1 MEKKLKVALGNDA
14 FLPTIDG
21 VNTVIK
27 YYAEYI
33 NKELGEAVVVT
44 PENPNKKDYLFP
56 FEVYRYKS
64 LFTFGEGYPVGWPF
78 KREFSEDIVNM
89 NFDLL
94 HSHCPVATSYFFR
107 RVNRIKRIPTI
118 LTYHTKF
125 EYDIDARVKSLA
137 IRQKAYTMIGKDI
150 KCADEVWVTSKGT
163 ADSLKIMGYEG
174 DFVVMPNGCD
184 LPKILTISN
193 EEQRN
198 IICRKHSIPNNI
210 PIFIFVGR
218 LMWYKN
224 IQLILDAMKL
234 LKQRGRD
241 FRMLFLGIGP
251 DEKAI
256 RKYAEKINLSDKV
269 IFTGMVDDR
278 RELQLYYTAADLLIF
293 PSLFDTNGLV
303 VREAAASAT
312 PSVLVQDSCAAEG
325 IIDGETGFI
334 CFESP
339 FSYAEKIDMIIDN
352 KDLLSKVGQKA
363 QSDIYISWED
373 SIKNAYER
381 YQIVIDKFNSTPHK
395 PYEW

>member
-1 MEKKLKVALGNDA
+1 MDKKLKVALGNDA

-27 YYAEYI
+27 YYAEHI
-33 NKELGEAVVVT
+33 NRELGEAVVVT
-44 PENPNKKDYLFP
+44 PENPNKKDYMFP

-78 KREFSEDIVNM
+78 KREFADDIINM
-89 NFDLL
+89 NFDIL

-107 RVNRIKRIPTI
+107 RINRIKRIPTV

-150 KCADEVWVTSKGT
+150 KCADEVWVTSRGT
-163 ADSLKIMGYEG
+163 ADSLRIMGYDG

-184 LPKILTISN
+184 LPKVTVSDS
-193 EEQRN
+193 EKA
-198 IICRKHSIPNNI
+198 IIRRKHNI
-210 PIFIFVGR
+210 PDGVPVFVFVGR

-224 IQLILDAMKL
+224 IRLILDAMRL
-234 LKQRGRD
+234 LKDRERD

-256 RKYAEKINLSDKV
+256 KKYSSIINVEDKV
-269 IFTGMVDDR
+269 IFTGMIDNR
-278 RELQLYYTAADLLIF
+278 RELQLYYATADLLVF

-312 PSVLVQDSCAAEG
+312 PSILVKDSCAAEG

-334 CFESP
+334 CFES
-339 FSYAEKIDMIIDN
+339 SHSIAETIHRIIDN
-352 KDLLSKVGQKA
+352 KDLIGRVGNQA
-363 QSDIYISWED
+363 QNNIYISWED
-373 SIKNAYER
+373 SINRAYER
-381 YQIVIDKFNSTPHK
+381 YQIVIDKFNSTPHG
-395 PYEW
+395 PYKW

>member
-1 MEKKLKVALGNDA
+1 MDKKLKVGLGNDA

-33 NKELGEAVVVT
+33 NRELGEAVVIT
-44 PENPNKKDYLFP
+44 PENPNKKDYMFP

-78 KREFSEDIVNM
+78 KQEFAEDVINM
-89 NFDLL
+89 NFDIL

-107 RVNRIKRIPTI
+107 RINRIKRIPTV

-150 KCADEVWVTSKGT
+150 KCADEVWVTSRGT
-163 ADSLKIMGYEG
+163 ADSLRIMGYDG

-184 LPKILTISN
+184 LPKVTVSDS
-193 EEQRN
+193 EKA
-198 IICRKHSIPNNI
+198 IIRRKHNI
-210 PIFIFVGR
+210 PDGVPVFVFVGR

-224 IQLILDAMKL
+224 IRLILDSMRL
-234 LKQRGRD
+234 LKDRDRD

-256 RKYAEKINLSDKV
+256 KKYSSIINVDDKV
-269 IFTGMVDDR
+269 IFTGMIDNR
-278 RELQLYYTAADLLIF
+278 RELQLYYATADLLVF

-312 PSVLVQDSCAAEG
+312 PSVLVKDSCAAEG
-325 IIDGETGFI
+325 IVDGETGFI
-334 CFESP
+334 CFES
-339 FSYAEKIDMIIDN
+339 SHSIAETIHRIIDN
-352 KDLLSKVGQKA
+352 KDLLGRVGTQA
-363 QSDIYISWED
+363 QNDIYISWEE
-373 SIKNAYER
+373 SINKAYER
-381 YQIVIDKFNSTPHK
+381 YQIVIDKFNSTPHG
-395 PYEW
+395 PYKW

>member
-1 MEKKLKVALGNDA
+1 MDKKLKVALGNDA

-27 YYAEYI
+27 YYAEHI
-33 NKELGEAVVVT
+33 NRELGEAVVVT
-44 PENPNKKDYLFP
+44 PENPNKKDYMFP

-78 KREFSEDIVNM
+78 KREFADDIINM
-89 NFDLL
+89 NFDIL

-107 RVNRIKRIPTI
+107 RINRIKRIPTV

-150 KCADEVWVTSKGT
+150 KCADEVWVTSRGT
-163 ADSLKIMGYEG
+163 ADSLRIMGYDG

-184 LPKILTISN
+184 LPKVTVSDSEKAIV
-193 EEQRN
+193 R
-198 IICRKHSIPNNI
+198 RKHNI
-210 PIFIFVGR
+210 PDGVPVFVFVGR

-224 IQLILDAMKL
+224 IRLILDAMRL
-234 LKQRGRD
+234 LKDRERD

-256 RKYAEKINLSDKV
+256 KKYSSIINVDDKV
-269 IFTGMVDDR
+269 IFTGMIDNR
-278 RELQLYYTAADLLIF
+278 RELQLYYATADLLVF

-312 PSVLVQDSCAAEG
+312 PSILVKDSCAAEG

-334 CFESP
+334 CFES
-339 FSYAEKIDMIIDN
+339 SHSIAETIHRIIDN
-352 KDLLSKVGQKA
+352 KDLIGRVGNQA
-363 QSDIYISWED
+363 QNNIYISWED
-373 SIKNAYER
+373 SINRAYER
-381 YQIVIDKFNSTPHK
+381 YQIVIDKFNSTPHG
-395 PYEW
+395 PYKW

>member
-1 MEKKLKVALGNDA
+1 MDKKLKVALGNDA

-27 YYAEYI
+27 YYAEHI
-33 NKELGEAVVVT
+33 NRELGEAVVVT
-44 PENPNKKDYLFP
+44 PENPNKKDYMFP

-78 KREFSEDIVNM
+78 KREFADDIINM
-89 NFDLL
+89 NFDIL

-107 RVNRIKRIPTI
+107 RINRIKRIPTV

-150 KCADEVWVTSKGT
+150 KCADEVWVTSRGT
-163 ADSLKIMGYEG
+163 ADSLRIMGYDG

-184 LPKILTISN
+184 LPKVTVSDS
-193 EEQRN
+193 EKA
-198 IICRKHSIPNNI
+198 IIRRKHNI
-210 PIFIFVGR
+210 PDGVPVFVFVGR

-224 IQLILDAMKL
+224 IRLILDAMRL
-234 LKQRGRD
+234 LKDRERD

-256 RKYAEKINLSDKV
+256 KKYSSIINVDDKV
-269 IFTGMVDDR
+269 IFTGMIDNR
-278 RELQLYYTAADLLIF
+278 RELQLYYATADLLVF

-312 PSVLVQDSCAAEG
+312 PSILVKDSCAAEG

-334 CFESP
+334 CFES
-339 FSYAEKIDMIIDN
+339 SHSIAETIHRIIDN
-352 KDLLSKVGQKA
+352 KDLIGRVGNQA
-363 QSDIYISWED
+363 QNNIYISWED
-373 SIKNAYER
+373 SINRAYER
-381 YQIVIDKFNSTPHK
+381 YQIVIDKFNSTPHG
-395 PYEW
+395 PYKW

>member
-1 MEKKLKVALGNDA
+1 MAKRLKVGIGNDA
-14 FLPTIDG
+14 FFPTIDG
-21 VNTVIK
+21 VNTVCK
-27 YYAEYI
+27 YYADYI
-33 NKELGEAVVVT
+33 NKELGEAVIIT

-56 FEVYRYKS
+56 YEIYRYKS

-78 KREFSEDIVNM
+78 KREYAEDIINM
-89 NFDLL
+89 NFDIL

-107 RVNRIKRIPTI
+107 RINRIKRIPTV

-125 EYDIDARVKSLA
+125 EYDIDTRVKSLA

-150 KCADEVWVTSKGT
+150 KCADEVWVTSRGT

-184 LPKILTISN
+184 LPKIVADK
-193 EEQRN
+193 EHKA
-198 IICRKHSIPNNI
+198 IIHRKHSIPDGI

-224 IQLILDAMKL
+224 IRLILDAMRI
-234 LKQRGRD
+234 LKDKGRD

-251 DEKAI
+251 DEKSI
-256 RKYAEKINLSDKV
+256 SKYITKLNLNDRV
-269 IFTGMVDDR
+269 ILTGMVDDR
-278 RELQLYYTAADLLIF
+278 RELQLYYAAADLLVF

-303 VREAAASAT
+303 VREAAASTT
-312 PSVLVQDSCAAEG
+312 PSVLIKDSCAAEG

-334 CFESP
+334 CAESP
-339 FSYAEKIDMIIDN
+339 RSYAEKIDRIIDN
-352 KDLLSKVGQKA
+352 NDLLLRVGQKA
-363 QSDIYISWED
+363 QNDIYISWED
-373 SIKNAYER
+373 SIKNAYDR
-381 YQIVIDKFNSTPHK
+381 YQIVIDKFNSQPYK

>member
-1 MEKKLKVALGNDA
+1 MDKKLKVALGNDA

-27 YYAEYI
+27 YYAEHI
-33 NKELGEAVVVT
+33 NRELGEAVVVT
-44 PENPNKKDYLFP
+44 PENPNKKDYMFP
-56 FEVYRYKS
+56 FEIYRYKS

-78 KREFSEDIVNM
+78 KREFADDIINM
-89 NFDLL
+89 NFDIL

-107 RVNRIKRIPTI
+107 RINRIKRIPTV

-150 KCADEVWVTSKGT
+150 KCADEVWVTSRGT
-163 ADSLKIMGYEG
+163 ADSLRIMGYDG

-184 LPKILTISN
+184 LPKVTVSDS
-193 EEQRN
+193 EKA
-198 IICRKHSIPNNI
+198 IIRRKHNI
-210 PIFIFVGR
+210 PDGVPVFVFVGR

-224 IQLILDAMKL
+224 IRLILDAMRL
-234 LKQRGRD
+234 LKDRERD

-256 RKYAEKINLSDKV
+256 KKYSSIINVDDKV
-269 IFTGMVDDR
+269 IFTGMIDNR
-278 RELQLYYTAADLLIF
+278 RELQLYYATADLLVF

-312 PSVLVQDSCAAEG
+312 PSILVKDSCAAEG

-334 CFESP
+334 CFES
-339 FSYAEKIDMIIDN
+339 SHSIAETIHRIIDN
-352 KDLLSKVGQKA
+352 KDLIGRVGNQA
-363 QSDIYISWED
+363 QNSIYISWED
-373 SIKNAYER
+373 SINRAYER
-381 YQIVIDKFNSTPHK
+381 YQIVIDKFNSTPHG
-395 PYEW
+395 PYKW

>member
-14 FLPTIDG
+14 FFPTIDG

-27 YYAEYI
+27 YYAEHI
-33 NKELGEAVVVT
+33 NKELGEAVVIT
-44 PENPNKKDYLFP
+44 PENPNKKDYMYP

-78 KREFSEDIVNM
+78 KREFAEDIINM
-89 NFDLL
+89 NFDIL

-107 RVNRIKRIPTI
+107 RINRIKRIPTI

-150 KCADEVWVTSKGT
+150 KCADEVWVTSRGT

-184 LPKILTISN
+184 LPKTNIS
-193 EEQRN
+193 EDDKQ
-198 IICRKHSIPNNI
+198 IIRRKHNIPQGV

-224 IQLILDAMKL
+224 IKLILDAMRL
-234 LKQRGRD
+234 LKEKGRD

-256 RKYAEKINLSDKV
+256 RKYCTKINLDDKV
-269 IFTGMVDDR
+269 ILTGMIDDR
-278 RELQLYYTAADLLIF
+278 RALQLYYAAADLLIF

-312 PSVLVQDSCAAEG
+312 PSVLVKDSCAAEG
-325 IIDGETGFI
+325 IIDGKTGFI

-339 FSYAEKIDMIIDN
+339 HSYAEKIDEIIDN
-352 KDLLSKVGQKA
+352 KDLIERVGLQA
-363 QSDIYISWED
+363 QNDIYISWED
-373 SIKNAYER
+373 SINNAFER
-381 YQIVIDKFNSTPHK
+381 YQIVIDKFNSTPHG

>member
-1 MEKKLKVALGNDA
+1 MDKKLKVALGNDA

-27 YYAEYI
+27 YYAEHI
-33 NKELGEAVVVT
+33 NRELGEAVVVT
-44 PENPNKKDYLFP
+44 PENPNKKDYMFP

-78 KREFSEDIVNM
+78 KREFADDIINM
-89 NFDLL
+89 NFDIL

-107 RVNRIKRIPTI
+107 RINRIKRIPTV

-137 IRQKAYTMIGKDI
+137 VRQKAYTMIGKDI
-150 KCADEVWVTSKGT
+150 KCADEVWVTSRGT
-163 ADSLKIMGYEG
+163 ADSLRIMGYDG

-184 LPKILTISN
+184 LPKVTVSDS
-193 EEQRN
+193 EKA
-198 IICRKHSIPNNI
+198 IIRRKHNI
-210 PIFIFVGR
+210 PDGVPVFVFVGR

-224 IQLILDAMKL
+224 IRLILDAMRL
-234 LKQRGRD
+234 LKDRERD

-256 RKYAEKINLSDKV
+256 KKYSSIINVDDKV
-269 IFTGMVDDR
+269 VFTGMIDNR
-278 RELQLYYTAADLLIF
+278 RELQLYYATADLLVF

-312 PSVLVQDSCAAEG
+312 PSILVKDSCAAEG

-334 CFESP
+334 CFES
-339 FSYAEKIDMIIDN
+339 SHSIAETIHRIIDN
-352 KDLLSKVGQKA
+352 KDLIGRVGNQA
-363 QSDIYISWED
+363 QNNIYISWED
-373 SIKNAYER
+373 SINSAYER
-381 YQIVIDKFNSTPHK
+381 YQIVIDKFNSTPHG
-395 PYEW
+395 PYKW

>member
-1 MEKKLKVALGNDA
+1 MDKKLKVALGNDA

-27 YYAEYI
+27 YYAEHI
-33 NKELGEAVVVT
+33 NRELGEAVVVT
-44 PENPNKKDYLFP
+44 PENPNKKDYMFP
-56 FEVYRYKS
+56 FEIYRYKS

-78 KREFSEDIVNM
+78 KREFADDIINM
-89 NFDLL
+89 NFDIL

-107 RVNRIKRIPTI
+107 RINRIKRIPTV

-150 KCADEVWVTSKGT
+150 KCADEVWVTSRGT
-163 ADSLKIMGYEG
+163 ADSLRIMGYDG

-184 LPKILTISN
+184 LPKVTVSDSEKAIV
-193 EEQRN
+193 R
-198 IICRKHSIPNNI
+198 RKHNI
-210 PIFIFVGR
+210 PDGVPVFVFVGR

-224 IQLILDAMKL
+224 IRLILDAMRL
-234 LKQRGRD
+234 LKDRERD

-256 RKYAEKINLSDKV
+256 KKYSSIINVDDKV
-269 IFTGMVDDR
+269 IFTGMIDNR
-278 RELQLYYTAADLLIF
+278 RELQLYYATADLLVF

-312 PSVLVQDSCAAEG
+312 PSILVKDSCAAEG

-334 CFESP
+334 CFES
-339 FSYAEKIDMIIDN
+339 SHSIAETIHRIIDN
-352 KDLLSKVGQKA
+352 KDLIGRVGNQA
-363 QSDIYISWED
+363 QNNIYISWED
-373 SIKNAYER
+373 SINRAYER
-381 YQIVIDKFNSTPHK
+381 YQIVIDKFNSTPHG
-395 PYEW
+395 PYKW

>member
-1 MEKKLKVALGNDA
+1 MDKKLKVALGNDS

-27 YYAEYI
+27 FYAEII

-44 PENPNKKDYLFP
+44 PENPNKKDYMYP
-56 FEVYRYKS
+56 FDVYRYKS

-78 KREFSEDIVNM
+78 KKQFTDDIINM
-89 NFDLL
+89 NFEIL

-107 RVNRIKRIPTI
+107 RVNRVKRIPTI
-118 LTYHTKF
+118 ITYHTKF

-137 IRQKAYTMIGKDI
+137 VRQKAYTMIGKDI

-163 ADSLKIMGYEG
+163 ADSLKIMGYDG

-184 LPKILTISN
+184 LPKILTLSN
-193 EEQRN
+193 DEQKS
-198 IICRKHSIPNNI
+198 IICRKHNIPNNI

-224 IQLILDAMKL
+224 IRLILDSMKL
-234 LKQRGRD
+234 LKDRGRD
-241 FRMLFLGIGP
+241 FRMLLLGIGP

-256 RKYAEKINLSDKV
+256 RKYTEKINLTDKV
-269 IFTGMVDDR
+269 ILAGMIDNR
-278 RELQLYYTAADLLIF
+278 QELQLYYSAADLLIF

-325 IIDGETGFI
+325 IVDGETGFI

-339 FSYAEKIDMIIDN
+339 YSYAEKIDMIIDN
-352 KDLLSKVGQKA
+352 RDLIGRVGQKA
-363 QSDIYISWED
+363 QNDIYISWDE
-373 SIKNAYER
+373 SVKNAYER
-381 YQIVIDKFNSTPHK
+381 YQIVIDKFNSTPHGEYK
-395 PYEW
+395 W

>member
-1 MEKKLKVALGNDA
+1 MDKKLKVALGNDA

-27 YYAEYI
+27 YYAEHI

-44 PENPNKKDYLFP
+44 PENPNKKDYMFP

-78 KREFSEDIVNM
+78 KREFAEDIINM
-89 NFDLL
+89 NFDIL

-107 RVNRIKRIPTI
+107 RINRIKRIPTI

-150 KCADEVWVTSKGT
+150 KCADEVWVTSRGT

-174 DFVVMPNGCD
+174 DYIVMPNGCD
-184 LPKILTISN
+184 LPKTNVS
-193 EEQRN
+193 EDDKQ
-198 IICRKHSIPNNI
+198 IIRRKHNIPQGV

-224 IQLILDAMKL
+224 IKLILDAMRL
-234 LKQRGRD
+234 LKDRGRD

-256 RKYAEKINLSDKV
+256 RKYCTKVNLDDRV
-269 IFTGMVDDR
+269 ILTGMIDDR
-278 RELQLYYTAADLLIF
+278 RALQLYYAAADLLIF

-303 VREAAASAT
+303 VREAASSAT
-312 PSVLVQDSCAAEG
+312 PSVLVKDSCAAEG
-325 IIDGETGFI
+325 IVDGKTGFI

-339 FSYAEKIDMIIDN
+339 HSYAEKIDSIIDN
-352 KDLLSKVGQKA
+352 KDLIERVGLQA
-363 QSDIYISWED
+363 QNDIYISWED
-373 SIKNAYER
+373 SINNAFER
-381 YQIVIDKFNSTPHK
+381 YQIVIDKFNSTPHG

>member
-1 MEKKLKVALGNDA
+1 MDKKLKVALGNDS

-27 YYAEYI
+27 FYAEII

-44 PENPNKKDYLFP
+44 PENPNKKDYMYP
-56 FEVYRYKS
+56 FDVYRYKS

-78 KREFSEDIVNM
+78 KKQFTDDIINM
-89 NFDLL
+89 NFDIL

-107 RVNRIKRIPTI
+107 RVNRVKRIPTI
-118 LTYHTKF
+118 ITYHTKF

-137 IRQKAYTMIGKDI
+137 VRQKAYTMIGKDI

-163 ADSLKIMGYEG
+163 ADSLKIMGYYG

-184 LPKILTISN
+184 LPKILTLSN
-193 EEQRN
+193 DEQKS
-198 IICRKHSIPNNI
+198 IICRKHNIPNNI

-224 IQLILDAMKL
+224 IRLILDSMKL
-234 LKQRGRD
+234 LKDRGRD
-241 FRMLFLGIGP
+241 FRMLLLGIGP

-256 RKYAEKINLSDKV
+256 RKYTEKINLTDKV
-269 IFTGMVDDR
+269 ILAGMIDNR
-278 RELQLYYTAADLLIF
+278 QELQLYYSAADLLIF

-325 IIDGETGFI
+325 IVDGETGFI

-339 FSYAEKIDMIIDN
+339 YSYAEKIDMIIDN
-352 KDLLSKVGQKA
+352 RDLIGRVGQKA
-363 QSDIYISWED
+363 QNDIYISWDE
-373 SIKNAYER
+373 SVKNAYER
-381 YQIVIDKFNSTPHK
+381 YQIVIDKFNSTPHGEYK
-395 PYEW
+395 W

>member
-1 MEKKLKVALGNDA
+1 MNKGLKVGLGNDA

-33 NKELGEAVVVT
+33 NKELGEAVVIT

-78 KREFSEDIVNM
+78 KKEFAEDIINM
-89 NFDLL
+89 NFDIL
-94 HSHCPVATSYFFR
+94 HSHCPVATSYFYR
-107 RVNRIKRIPTI
+107 RINRIKRIPTI

-163 ADSLKIMGYEG
+163 ADSLRIMGYDG
-174 DFVVMPNGCD
+174 DYVVMPNGCD
-184 LPKILTISN
+184 LPKVTVSDS
-193 EEQRN
+193 EKA
-198 IICRKHSIPNNI
+198 IIRRKHNI
-210 PIFIFVGR
+210 PEGVPVFIFVGR
-218 LMWYKN
+218 LMWYRN
-224 IQLILDAMKL
+224 IRLILDAMRL
-234 LKQRGRD
+234 LKDRERD

-256 RKYAEKINLSDKV
+256 RKYCNIINLDDKV
-269 IFTGMVDDR
+269 IFTGMIDNR
-278 RELQLYYTAADLLIF
+278 HELQLYYSAADLLIF

-312 PSVLVQDSCAAEG
+312 PSILVKDSCAAEG

-334 CFESP
+334 CFESAH
-339 FSYAEKIDMIIDN
+339 SIAETVHRIIDN
-352 KDLLSKVGQKA
+352 KDLIGRVGTQA
-363 QSDIYISWED
+363 QNDIYISWED
-373 SIKNAYER
+373 SINRAYER
-381 YQIVIDKFNSTPHK
+381 YQIVIDKFNSTPHG
-395 PYEW
+395 PYKW

>member
-1 MEKKLKVALGNDA
+1 MSEKLKIALGNDS
-14 FLPTIDG
+14 FFPTVDG

-27 YYAEYI
+27 FYADYI
-33 NKELGEAVVVT
+33 NRDLGEAVIIT
-44 PENPNKKDYLFP
+44 PDNPNKKDYIFP
-56 FEVYRYKS
+56 YPVYRYKS

-78 KREFSEDIVNM
+78 KRQYAEDIVGM
-89 NFDLL
+89 DFDLL

-150 KCADEVWVTSKGT
+150 RCADEVWVTSQGT

-174 DFVVMPNGCD
+174 DYVVMPNGCD
-184 LPKILTISN
+184 LPKITAT
-193 EEQRN
+193 EEEKA
-198 IICRKHSIPNNI
+198 IIRRKHQIPANI

-224 IQLILDAMKL
+224 LRLIADAMKL
-234 LKQRGRD
+234 LKDRGRD

-251 DEKAI
+251 GEKAL
-256 RKYAEKINLSDKV
+256 RRYCAKIGIEDKV
-269 IFTGMVDDR
+269 ILTGMINNR
-278 RELQLYYTAADLLIF
+278 RELQLYYAAAELLIF

-312 PSVLVQDSCAAEG
+312 PSVLVRDSCAAEG
-325 IIDGETGFI
+325 IVDGETGFI

-339 FSYAEKIDMIIDN
+339 HSYAEAIDKILDN
-352 KDLLSKVGQKA
+352 KDLLARVGQKA
-363 QSDIYISWED
+363 QDNIYISWEE
-373 SIKNAYER
+373 SIRRAYDR
-381 YQIVIDKFNSTPHK
+381 YHIVIDNFKSK
-395 PYEW
+395 PQEPYPW